1 VSYDN
6 TYSESYGRQ
15 IRDLD
20 GRVDDVDTRLDEI
33 EGDLRTLS
41 RKVGD
46 VDDLDYELRRIEG
59 VADDA
64 QRDVDDLNSEL
75 NDHVADTSRRI
86 KKLTARIK
94 ALESLARTTGDA
106 PIADL
111 DTIDPEWERL
121 ATTAQRG
128 HAAEAGLL
136 TDTARA
142 AHHQAVQRH
151 RQAVQRRREA
161 QQRAIAAA
169 RILATTPPTTTEHKN
184 AAHDFGLAIE
194 SEERTKT
201 TMGHLEAEASKA
213 RAALNA
219 DDGQHEKVAPVIEE
233 GEKAARKLSMTL
245 RSRLADAIAA
255 RAVLPMWFVTVLG
268 PVPPADDT
276 QEWMDLAVDV
286 LIYRV
291 THTVTDQVVALGP
304 PPTGDALRAAQH
316 RELIKA
322 LRAWN
327 N

>member
-6 TYSESYGRQ
+6 PYGESYGRQ

-20 GRVDDVDTRLDEI
+20 GRVDDVDTRLDEV
-33 EGDLRTLS
+33 ESDLRTLS

-46 VDDLDYELRRIEG
+46 VDDLDYELRRIEEA
-59 VADDA
+59 ADDA
-64 QRDVDDLNSEL
+64 QRDADNLNSEL
-75 NDHVADTSRRI
+75 NDHVADTSRRL

-94 ALESLARTTGDA
+94 ALEALARTAGDA
-106 PIADL
+106 PVADL

-121 ATTAQRG
+121 AKTAQRG
-128 HAAEAGLL
+128 HTAEAGLL

-142 AHHQAVQRH
+142 AHHHAIQQH
-151 RQAVQRRREA
+151 RQALQRRREA

-169 RILATTPPTTTEHKN
+169 RILATTPPTATEHKN
-184 AAHDFGLAIE
+184 AARDFGLAID
-194 SEERTKT
+194 SEERTKIN
-201 TMGHLEAEASKA
+201 MGHLGAEASEAGATLK
-213 RAALNA
+213 A
-219 DDGQHEKVAPVIEE
+219 DDAQHEKVTPVIEE
-233 GEKAARKLSMTL
+233 GEKAARKLSMIL

-255 RAVLPMWFVTVLG
+255 RAVQPMWFVTVLG
-268 PVPPADDT
+268 PVPPADHT

-304 PPTGDALRAAQH
+304 PPTGDALRAARH
-316 RELIKA
+316 RELTKA